1 MKLLVAYRRAECA
14 ARVIRELYET
24 GVRGVTAYEVR
35 GIRGEASTFL
45 YSKRPFEVAHLPA
58 AVKLEILCAEESLDS
73 IIQLLVGAARTGS
86 PGDGVI
92 AVQDVERVLRIR
104 DLEPIA

>member
-1 MKLLVAYRRAECA
+1 MKLLVAYIRTECA

-35 GIRGEASTFL
+35 GIRGETSTFL
-45 YSKRPFEVAHLPA
+45 YSKRPFEVVHLPEA
-58 AVKLEILCAEESLDS
+58 IKLEILCSEESLDR
-73 IIQLLVGAARTGS
+73 IIQLLAGAARTGS
-86 PGDGVI
+86 PGDGMI

>member
-1 MKLLVAYRRAECA
+1 MKLLVAYIRAECA
-14 ARVIRELYET
+14 ARVLRELYET

-45 YSKRPFEVAHLPA
+45 YSKRPFEVAHLPE
-58 AVKLEILCAEESLDS
+58 AVKLEILCDEESLDS
-73 IIQLLVGAARTGS
+73 ILQLLARTARTGS